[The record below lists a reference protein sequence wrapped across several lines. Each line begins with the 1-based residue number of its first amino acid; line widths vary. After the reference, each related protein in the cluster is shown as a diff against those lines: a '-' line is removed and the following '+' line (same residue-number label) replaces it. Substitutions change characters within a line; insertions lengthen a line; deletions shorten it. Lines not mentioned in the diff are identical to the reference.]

1 MKQIINGMVYDTEAA
16 QLIADNKYWDGSN
29 WDRRGRSN
37 SLFKTKKGNF
47 FILFETRWQGERDA
61 ITPMTQLQAEGW
73 FEKLPEVKVEFP
85 AAFGHEPEI
94 A

>member
-1 MKQIINGMVYDTEAA
+1 MKQIINGMVYDTEMA

-85 AAFGHEPEI
+85 AVFGHEPEI